1 VSAELLDGKA
11 QAKRVRQ
18 AVQEAVDE
26 LVADHDVRPRL
37 DAILAGD
44 NEASEIYV
52 TKKQEDCEEVG
63 ITHRLHRFGT
73 DVSTQTLVDHVQS
86 LNADPDVDGM
96 IVQLPLPEGVDEA
109 RVLEAVDPAK
119 DADGFH
125 PTNLGRLLMD
135 RSPLTP
141 ATPTGILHLLEAYD
155 VDLEGADVAIV
166 GRSTIVGKP
175 MALLFLQRGVD
186 ATVSVAHS
194 RTDPLSDRTRE
205 ADVVVAAAGVPELV
219 TADMVAEGATVVD
232 VGINRTD
239 EGGLVGDVAF
249 DEVEAK
255 AEAITP
261 VPGGVGPLTRAFLLV
276 NVVRCACKRRGLPA
290 PEALHHVLPTGLGPD
305 PS

>member
-1 VSAELLDGKA
+1 MAEILDGKA
-11 QAKRVRQ
+11 QAKDVRD
-18 AVQEAVDE
+18 AVREAVDE
-26 LVADHDVRPRL
+26 LDTEHGFGPRL

-44 NEASEIYV
+44 REASEIYV

-63 ITHRLHRFGT
+63 IASRLHRFPEDVTT
-73 DVSTQTLVDHVQS
+73 DELVDHIEQ
-86 LNADPDVDGM
+86 LNADDVDGM
-96 IVQLPLPEGVDEA
+96 IVQLPLPDPVDEN
-109 RVLEAVDPAK
+109 RVLETVDPAK

-125 PTNLGRLLMD
+125 PVNLGRLLMD

-141 ATPTGILHLLEAYD
+141 ATPTGILHLLEAHE

-186 ATVSVAHS
+186 ATVAVAHS
-194 RTDPLSDRTRE
+194 RTQALPERTRR
-205 ADVVVAAAGVPELV
+205 ADVVVAAAGQPGLV
-219 TADMVAEGATVVD
+219 TADMVSEDATVID

-239 EGGLVGDVAF
+239 EGDLVGDVAY

-255 AEAITP
+255 VDRITP

-276 NVVRCACKRRGLPA
+276 NVVRCACKRRGIPV
-290 PEALHHVLPTGLGPD
+290 PDALEPVLPTGLGGEGA
-305 PS
+305 